1 MGIGIRRAAAFA
13 SLGALA
19 VACGSSSSLPGAV
32 DGAVAH
38 DGAPHADAGNASD
51 APASGD
57 ARPTAD
63 AGPVDGGPVDG
74 APPADAGPSAPCAF
88 PLAPDLTIVA
98 ASEVLTFAGAGA
110 SPVEIATLDADAPL
124 SAAAFHLA
132 TSLALSGFSGP
143 TRVLARTTAPGCA
156 AALFNAV
163 YDVRATYAPAPPSP
177 ATTAVPHDDPR
188 ILGWATAVA
197 NYAPGPGVTNA
208 QFSDPA
214 NGVGA
219 AGTDTLA
226 VVSIGNGGSI
236 TLTFDPP
243 IADRA
248 GWDFA
253 IYENGFANDIYLELA
268 FVEVSSDGT
277 HFVRFDSAFQTQV
290 APGGNSSGVASQ
302 MGGLAG
308 AYMVG
313 YGTPFDL
320 AALRNAPLVRDGTV
334 DVTSVRFVRVV
345 DIVGDGAT
353 LDSFGRPVIDPLSS
367 GPAAGFDLDGIA
379 VLNQ

>member
-1 MGIGIRRAAAFA
+1 MALGIGRVAAIAG
-13 SLGALA
+13 LGAFA
-19 VACGSSSSLPGAV
+19 VACGSSAPLTGGGGGSS
-32 DGAVAH
+32 
-38 DGAPHADAGNASD
+38 APDAAPRSDAGNASD
-51 APASGD
+51 APPSSD
-57 ARPTAD
+57 ARPMPD
-63 AGPVDGGPVDG
+63 AGSTDGGPV
-74 APPADAGPSAPCAF
+74 ADAGSSVPCAF
-88 PLAPDLTIVA
+88 PVAPDLTVIA
-98 ASEVLTFAGAGA
+98 ASEVLTFGGAGA
-110 SPVEIATLDADAPL
+110 SAVEIATLDAGAPV
-124 SAAAFHLA
+124 SAAAFHPASSL
-132 TSLALSGFSGP
+132 SLAGFSGP

-177 ATTAVPHDDPR
+177 ATTAVAHDDPR
-188 ILGWATAVA
+188 IVGWATAVGD
-197 NYAPGPGVTNA
+197 YAPGPGVTNV
-208 QFSDPA
+208 QFTDPA
-214 NGVGA
+214 QGVGP

-243 IADRA
+243 IADGA

-253 IYENGFANDIYLELA
+253 VYENGFASDIYLELA

-277 HFVRFDSAFQTQV
+277 HFARFDSAFQAQV
-290 APGGNSSGVASQ
+290 APGGNSSGIASQ

-320 AALRNAPLVRDGTV
+320 AALRNSPLVRDGTV
-334 DVTSVRFVRVV
+334 DVTSVRFVRLV

-353 LDSFGRPVIDPLSS
+353 LDSFGRPIIDPLSS